1 MALRKIHNV
10 WYMYFRD
17 ENGRHRTL
25 SLHVHDR
32 DTAVSLERRY
42 MEQLRAKKA
51 LQRIVRDFPEYS
63 PPPPVQ
69 QTVPEVVTHQRGGI
83 KLADMW
89 ECALKKRPL
98 SRTHK
103 GSWERFISW
112 CPVKYADLVTPKLA
126 QEYLEKHYGSGNGKS
141 FNNNKTNLNT
151 IFRCCLVE
159 ANLSASPFAAVINRR
174 VTETETH
181 RNLTADEFDRLLEVL
196 PMDLKVLAMLS
207 RWTCQRLETCARIV
221 PEMFDFERLVFVIE
235 PGKTR
240 RFKKWVCVP
249 IMPELEE
256 FIRPL
261 LPDCKAGKPIVDNFT
276 TKKYKTEKTRN
287 DKFSDRFR
295 QICKSN
301 GIVDTES
308 GKASFHSIRGTAITW
323 FKEQGIKGEELRSIT
338 GHTSDEV
345 EDIYA
350 RDIASLSKI
359 ARKHRES

>member
-17 ENGRHRTL
+17 ENGRQRTL

-51 LQRIVRDFPEYS
+51 LQRIIRDFPEYT

-69 QTVPEVVTHQRGGI
+69 QTVQEVVTHQRGGI

-103 GSWERFISW
+103 GSWDRFLKW
-112 CPVKYADLVTPKLA
+112 CPVKYADLVTPRMA
-126 QEYLEKHYGSGNGKS
+126 QEYLEKHYGKGNGKS

-159 ANLSASPFAAVINRR
+159 ANLTGSPFASIINRR
-174 VTETETH
+174 VTDVENH
-181 RNLTADEFDRLLEVL
+181 RNLTLEEFD
-196 PMDLKVLAMLS
+196 LAMSAAPLQLQIMFMLS
-207 RWTCQRLETCARIV
+207 RWTAQRLETCYRMT
-221 PEMFDFERLVFVIE
+221 PDMFNFEKLVFVID
-235 PGKTR
+235 PGKNK
-240 RFKKWVCVP
+240 RFKEWVCCPV
-249 IMPELEE
+249 MPELEA

-261 LPDCKAGKPIVDNFT
+261 LPRCREGASIVRSFSPWVCNKY
-276 TKKYKTEKTRN
+276 TKETIKL
-287 DKFSDRFR
+287 FR
-295 QICKSN
+295 ELKID
-301 GIVDTES
+301 DTDA
-308 GKASFHSIRGTAITW
+308 GKASFHSLRGTAITW
-323 FKEQGIKGEELRSIT
+323 FKEHGVTGDDLKSIT
-338 GHTSDEV
+338 GHDDDRV
-345 EDIYA
+345 ERIYA
-350 RDIASLSKI
+350 RPIANISRI
-359 ARKHRES
+359 AREFKTGTRG